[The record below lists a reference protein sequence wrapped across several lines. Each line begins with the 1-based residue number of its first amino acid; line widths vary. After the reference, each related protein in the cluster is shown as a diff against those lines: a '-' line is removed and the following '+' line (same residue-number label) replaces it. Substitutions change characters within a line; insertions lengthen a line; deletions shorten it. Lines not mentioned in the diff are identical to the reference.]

1 MPNPFLFGKIVTDK
15 HFCNRKEERRLIADN
30 LAGGQS
36 IVLISPRRMGKSS
49 LLAVV
54 SSSLGVQGMVCGR
67 IDFFALNSISKIIG
81 ETVRICAQMMLAQE
95 TNLKRF
101 LALVT
106 DVFKRTRI
114 AIEPSPDGGVSI
126 KPDVGMPVDVR
137 TSLSEAILGLDRLLE
152 KKKMRGL
159 LVLDEFQE
167 ITSVDK
173 AGSNSLEAEFRTVVQ
188 SAGCLSFAFLG
199 SQASLLAEMFTIRK
213 RPFFQAAKIIEL
225 GPIDRKSLNAFIR
238 KRFQSVGIKVD
249 NTEAILD
256 VVEGHP
262 DYTQRFCSHLYDIVT
277 ASGDT
282 PTAVQMDE
290 SLTRQALNEM
300 IDSCSLIFILEW
312 QTYPLRQQ
320 QVLSLLAEKG
330 PLRRVS
336 SVDLAEYDMTH
347 TSFNS
352 ALKQLIRKGSL
363 RKDGGGNYRLTDPI
377 FRRWIARKKV

>member
-15 HFCNRKEERRLIADN
+15 HFCNRKEERQLIADN

-54 SSSLGVQGMVCGR
+54 SSSLGAPGMACGR

-101 LALVT
+101 FALVN

-126 KPDVGMPVDVR
+126 KVDVGIPVDVH

-152 KKKMRGL
+152 KKKKRGL

-167 ITSVDK
+167 IILVDK
-173 AGSNSLEAEFRTVVQ
+173 AGTTSLEAEFRTVVQ
-188 SAGCLSFAFLG
+188 AARSLSFAFLG
-199 SQASLLAEMFTIRK
+199 SQASLLTEMFTIRK

-225 GPIDRKSLNAFIR
+225 GPIDRKSLNTYIR
-238 KRFQSVGIKVD
+238 RRFQSVGIKID

-277 ASGDT
+277 ASGKT
-282 PTAVQMDE
+282 PTTVQLDE
-290 SLTRQALNEM
+290 SISRQGLNEM
-300 IDSCSLIFILEW
+300 IDSCSLIFIPEW

-330 PLRRVS
+330 PLRRIS

-347 TSFNS
+347 TSFNT

-363 RKDGGGNYRLTDPI
+363 REDGDGNYRLTDPI
-377 FRRWIARKKV
+377 FRRWIAGKKV